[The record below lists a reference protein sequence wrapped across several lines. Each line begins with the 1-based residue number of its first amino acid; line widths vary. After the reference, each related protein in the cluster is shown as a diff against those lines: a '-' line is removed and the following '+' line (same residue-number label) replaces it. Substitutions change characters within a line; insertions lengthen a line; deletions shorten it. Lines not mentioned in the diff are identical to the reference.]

1 MKFEIEIEATP
12 IEARQFLGL
21 PDVTPL
27 HDLWIAKM
35 QELVTTGV
43 SPADVERMMKAWS
56 AGVPGLGENLEKW
69 QQLFWS
75 AAGMKGSAAKKD
87 G

>member
-12 IEARQFLGL
+12 LEARQFLGL

-56 AGVPGLGENLEKW
+56 AGVPGLSENLEKW

-75 AAGMKGSAAKKD
+75 AAGMGAGAPRKD

>member
-1 MKFEIEIEATP
+1 MKFEVEIEVTP

-27 HDLWIAKM
+27 HDLWLAKM
-35 QELVTTGV
+35 QELMTTGV
-43 SPADVERMMKAWS
+43 APADVERMMKAWS
-56 AGVPGLGENLEKW
+56 AGVPGMSESLEKW
-69 QQLFWS
+69 QQLFWA
-75 AAGMKGSAAKKD
+75 AAGMGKKD